1 MGWLNADD
9 LYFKGSLFHLANI
22 FSNYKQINW
31 LTGSNTH
38 IDEDG
43 NILLNI
49 PCRRFNKYQYL
60 NGDYMWIA
68 QESTLWHRDLW
79 DMAGAFINTDLRAAG
94 DFDLWLRFI
103 QNAPL
108 YYVNNCIGMFRHRKG
123 QLSGNIDDYTKEVK
137 QIYKTLKVSDEDK
150 KIITRYRR
158 KKNLANLINKTRVFN
173 GNKILRLKTFEKNY
187 MPIMPTLVWY
197 DDIQGYRFSS
207 E

>member
-1 MGWLNADD
+1 
-9 LYFKGSLFHLANI
+9 
-22 FSNYKQINW
+22 
-31 LTGSNTH
+31 
-38 IDEDG
+38 
-43 NILLNI
+43 
-49 PCRRFNKYQYL
+49 
-60 NGDYMWIA
+60 
-68 QESTLWHRDLW
+68 
-79 DMAGAFINTDLRAAG
+79 
-94 DFDLWLRFI
+94 
-103 QNAPL
+103 
-108 YYVNNCIGMFRHRKG
+108 MFRHRKG